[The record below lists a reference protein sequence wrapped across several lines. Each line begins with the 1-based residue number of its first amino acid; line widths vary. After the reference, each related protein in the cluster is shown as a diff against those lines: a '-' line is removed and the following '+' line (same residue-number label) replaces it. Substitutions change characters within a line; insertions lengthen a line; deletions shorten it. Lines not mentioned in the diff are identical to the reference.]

1 MKWRGIS
8 EKPISGPAHIPLKQ
22 RLLEIKAGIAQ
33 YVRADNQ
40 AIHERAIQELAD
52 AGIAQ
57 RILPL
62 GAKAPEFTLPDQ
74 NGQQVSSAE
83 LLRKGPLVISFFR
96 GRWCPFCVAEIEA
109 LRDARRNIEEAGANL
124 IAISPMQVRHTFFM
138 ADQHKLGFPVLS
150 DAGNDVARKFGLVY
164 RVPDYQK
171 QLYRSVFVNLPHL
184 NGDESWE
191 LPLPATYVL
200 GRDETVLFAF
210 ASANYMERAAP
221 AEAIAAIAL
230 GISKPT

>member
-1 MKWRGIS
+1 MKWRGVS
-8 EKPISGPAHIPLKQ
+8 EKPSAASASDIPLKQ
-22 RLLEIKAGIAQ
+22 RLLEIKGGIAQ

-40 AIHERAIQELAD
+40 AINERAIQELTD

-62 GAKAPEFTLPDQ
+62 GAKAPEFVLPDQ
-74 NGQQVSSAE
+74 NGDRVSSSE
-83 LLRKGPLVISFFR
+83 LLSKGPLVINFFR

-124 IAISPMQVRHTFFM
+124 IAISPMQVRHNFFM

-164 RVPDYQK
+164 RVPNYQK

-191 LPLPATYVL
+191 LPLPATYVA
-200 GRDETVLFAF
+200 GRDGMVLFAF
-210 ASANYMERAAP
+210 ASADYMERPEPSDVVAVLNRP
-221 AEAIAAIAL
+221 AR
-230 GISKPT
+230 